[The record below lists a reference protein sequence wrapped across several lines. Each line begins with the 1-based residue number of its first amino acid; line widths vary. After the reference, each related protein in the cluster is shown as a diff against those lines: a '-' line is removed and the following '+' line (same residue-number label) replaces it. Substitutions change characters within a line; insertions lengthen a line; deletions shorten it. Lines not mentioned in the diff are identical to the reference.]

1 MPIYAGFTAFAKILR
16 ELVVSLP
23 TPDTSCSIA
32 HESTTMAITT
42 KWTLGLDL
50 REGAEGPL
58 VFARWLAQHLSGTAT
73 LDPIHVIEQD
83 QLGLLASADK
93 REQVLGL
100 AEDAVA
106 RTLERSGD
114 MTPLTGLR
122 MIEIGEPED
131 VLASAGKDADGLI
144 IGRLAPRGKDKLLR
158 LGGVARRLLRSLT
171 APTFVVPPD
180 THPEQIGKGPI
191 ILAADAHEDSVG
203 AARFALR
210 MADMLRRELIL
221 AHVVPMP
228 YGWSVGYLP
237 PDAVKQV
244 RADLHSSGERTLER
258 WATQHGITGLRG
270 VVTEGMVAEEL
281 ARLGESEDA
290 LMIVTGSRKLNALER
305 LFVTSVGSELA
316 ASSSC
321 PVVVV
326 PPDYGR

>member
-1 MPIYAGFTAFAKILR
+1 M
-16 ELVVSLP
+16 S
-23 TPDTSCSIA
+23 S
-32 HESTTMAITT
+32 TT

-58 VFARWLAQHLSGTAT
+58 VFARWLVQQLSAT
-73 LDPIHVIEQD
+73 GSASLDAIHVIEQD
-83 QLGLLASADK
+83 QVGLLASADK
-93 REQVLGL
+93 REQVIGL

-114 MTPLTGLR
+114 SSPLPVR
-122 MIEIGEPED
+122 FIEVGAPED
-131 VLASAGKDADGLI
+131 VLASAAKASDGLI

-158 LGGVARRLLRSLT
+158 LGGVARRLLRRLT

-180 THPEQIGKGPI
+180 TDAAGKGPI
-191 ILAADAHEDSVG
+191 IFACDAHEDSVG

-210 MADMLRRELIL
+210 MADLLRRELIL

-237 PDAVKQV
+237 PEAVKQV
-244 RADLHSSGERTLER
+244 RADLRSQGERTLER

-270 VVTEGMVAEEL
+270 IVSEGMVAEEL
-281 ARLGESEDA
+281 TRLGESEDA
-290 LMIVTGSRKLNALER
+290 LMLVTGSRKLNALER
-305 LFVTSVGSELA
+305 MFVTSVGSELA
-316 ASSSC
+316 ASATC